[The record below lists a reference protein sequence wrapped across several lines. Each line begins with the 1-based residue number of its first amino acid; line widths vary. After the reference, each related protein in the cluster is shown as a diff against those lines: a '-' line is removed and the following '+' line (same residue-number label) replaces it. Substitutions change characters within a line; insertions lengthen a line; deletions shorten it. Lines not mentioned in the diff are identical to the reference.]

1 MLPAL
6 LMAVLVL
13 SWVAIVGLAFCVFAL
28 ARQVGVLHERVA
40 PVGALSMSKGPAVG
54 ERVPRLAA
62 TSVDGRE
69 VVIGA
74 PRPSGRRVLLLFV
87 SAQCPIC
94 KVLLPVAKRFA
105 REELLDLILVGDAP
119 LEEQRAFI
127 EKFDLRGIDFVNSPQ
142 IGLTFQVG
150 KLPYR
155 GAHRQRRLRSS
166 PRAWST
172 AASTWKASCLPR
184 KPASHRSKPISRP
197 RSAPP
202 KKPHTRRGPCQRTP
216 STR

>member
-6 LMAVLVL
+6 LTAALVL
-13 SWVAIVGLAFCVFAL
+13 SWVAIAGLAFCVFAL

-87 SAQCPIC
+87 SAHCPIC

-127 EKFDLRGIDFVNSPQ
+127 EKFELRGIDFVNSPQ

-150 KLPYR
+150 KLPFAVLISKDATLIAQGLVNSREHLESLVYADETGIPSIQTYLAAAKR
-155 GAHRQRRLRSS
+155 TAEEAAH
-166 PRAWST
+166 
-172 AASTWKASCLPR
+172 
-184 KPASHRSKPISRP
+184 
-197 RSAPP
+197 
-202 KKPHTRRGPCQRTP
+202 
-216 STR
+216 